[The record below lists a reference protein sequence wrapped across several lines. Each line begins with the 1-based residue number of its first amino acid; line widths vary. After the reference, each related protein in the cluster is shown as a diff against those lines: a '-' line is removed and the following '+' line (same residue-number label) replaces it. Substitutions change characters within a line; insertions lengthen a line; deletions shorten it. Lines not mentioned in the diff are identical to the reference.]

1 MQRELTKGSVWKNIA
16 YFSMPFLLSYFLQT
30 LYGLADLFIVGQ
42 YNGSD
47 VISAVS
53 VGSQVMHM
61 LTVIVVGLAMGS
73 TVMIGRAVGAKDERS
88 EARAIGN
95 TITLFSIITV
105 VITAILI
112 ISVNGIVS
120 LMMTPEEAVE
130 ETRKYLS
137 ICFLGI
143 PFIVA
148 YNIISAIFRGRGDSK
163 RPMFFVVIA
172 CVINIV
178 LDMVFIGAFD
188 MSATGAALGTVLSQT
203 VSVAV
208 ALIYLFKKKTF
219 SAVKASDLK
228 PDGEML
234 LSLLKIGL
242 PIACQDAFIQISF
255 IAITVIA
262 NTRGVEVAAAVGIVE
277 KIISILFL
285 VPSAMLST
293 VSTLCAQNIGAGHHD
308 RARKTTFAGILV
320 TVVFGT
326 ACFVVCQIVAEPLVA
341 TFSDEAEVVV
351 FGAQYLRS
359 YVLDCIVAG
368 IHFCFSGFFCAYG
381 HSMVSFM
388 HNAIAILLMRV
399 PLTYIA
405 AVVFTE
411 TLYPMGL
418 ASPLGSL
425 LSAAIC
431 VIMYIIIRKKQRR
444 VGI

>member
-1 MQRELTKGSVWKNIA
+1 
-16 YFSMPFLLSYFLQT
+16 MPFLLSYFLQT

-61 LTVIVVGLAMGS
+61 LTVIIVGLAMGS
-73 TVMIGRAVGAKDERS
+73 TVMIGRAVGAGDRKG

-95 TITLFSIITV
+95 TITLFAIITA
-105 VITAILI
+105 VITAVLLL
-112 ISVNGIVS
+112 SVNGVVS
-120 LMMTPEEAVE
+120 LMMTPEEAVA
-130 ETRKYLS
+130 ETEKYLT
-137 ICFLGI
+137 ICFMGI

-148 YNIISAIFRGRGDSK
+148 YNIISSILRGRGDSK
-163 RPMFFVVIA
+163 SPMFFVVVA

-178 LDMVFIGAFD
+178 LDIVFIGALD
-188 MSATGAALGTVLSQT
+188 MKASGAALGTVLSQT
-203 VSVAV
+203 ISVV
-208 ALIYLFKKKTF
+208 FALIYLMRKKTF
-219 SAVKASDLK
+219 SALSLSDLK
-228 PDGEML
+228 PCGSML
-234 LSLLKIGL
+234 AALMKIGL

-293 VSTLCAQNIGAGHHD
+293 VSTLSAQNIGAGHHE

-320 TVVFGT
+320 TVVFGLI
-326 ACFVVCQIVAEPLVA
+326 CFVVCQIVAEPLVA
-341 TFSDEAEVVV
+341 AFTEEGEVVV
-351 FGAQYLRS
+351 YGAQYLRS

-381 HSMVSFM
+381 HSMVSFT
-388 HNAIAILLMRV
+388 HNAIAIICMRI

-425 LSAAIC
+425 LSAIIC
-431 VIMYIIIRKKQRR
+431 VFMYINIRRKQKRA
-444 VGI
+444 GI